1 MIYLDTHVV
10 VWLYAGLCDQ
20 ISALAG
26 ELINAN
32 QIRISPIVRLEL
44 QYLFEIERITVN
56 SDVIVEDLSNR
67 IGLEICDRE
76 FESVVRRAIRHA
88 WTRDPFDRLIVAHA
102 DLRGDILITKD
113 ENIWKHY
120 NQARWD

>member
-1 MIYLDTHVV
+1 LIYLDTHVV
-10 VWLYAGLCDQ
+10 VWLYAGLRDQ
-20 ISALAG
+20 ISALAE

-32 QIRISPIVRLEL
+32 EIRVSPIVRLEL
-44 QYLFEIERITVN
+44 QYLFEIERIAAN
-56 SDVIVEDLSNR
+56 SDAIVEDLSNR
-67 IGLEICDRE
+67 IGLEICDRA
-76 FESVVRRAIRHA
+76 FDSVVKRALTHT

-120 NQARWD
+120 SQARWG